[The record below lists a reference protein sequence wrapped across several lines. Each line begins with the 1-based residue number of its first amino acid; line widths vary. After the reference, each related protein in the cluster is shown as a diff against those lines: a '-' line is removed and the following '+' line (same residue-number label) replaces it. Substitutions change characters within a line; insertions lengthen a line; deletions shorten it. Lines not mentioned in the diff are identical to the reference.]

1 MQHHESLDVAEFR
14 HLVESLCAAAAAD
27 LDATHRRLDRLRQ
40 RGADGVDDDN
50 GR

>member
-1 MQHHESLDVAEFR
+1 MQHHQSLDVAEFR

-40 RGADGVDDDN
+40 AGPDAVDDN
-50 GR
+50 GDG